1 MANFHPE
8 AGSHISMETSTGKST
23 DAFTH
28 TTKAVDSPGFVASVW
43 LAGQIIDGA
52 ED

>member
-23 DAFTH
+23 EGFVQ
-28 TTKAVDSPGFVASVW
+28 TTKAVDCPGSVTLVW
-43 LAGQIIDGA
+43 LDGQIMDGA
-52 ED
+52 ES